1 MLLPMKRHILLTA
14 IVSALLIFAIVPSFA
29 SSFSLSSGQNAP
41 DFHLADLSNTNH
53 SLSDYKGNIV
63 VLDFFSVG
71 YSTCQAGAK
80 NVLVPLYNNY
90 SSGDANVKFLSVET
104 TGATADTI
112 NSTYVNSTGIKWP
125 ILTGGDNLKNLY
137 KTNGTP
143 TVYIVDSTGKIVF
156 SMAYPLKTVALKA
169 AIDPLLE
176 ASANE
181 KSKTTPDNK
190 STATP
195 TPTNPS
201 AIPTEKPST
210 TPTPTNP
217 SAIPTEKPSTTPT
230 PTPTPA
236 ASNAILD
243 ANSTATP
250 TPTNPSAIPTEKP
263 STTPTP
269 TPTPAAS
276 NAILDANTSNVSK
289 VTPSSESTV
298 ASSLTSSESV
308 TPVSTTSG
316 IQEENSSAGL
326 ENCSMAVT
334 QKACVS
340 TSSQTYLM
348 YSPSLIT
355 SIVPSTVLAQV
366 ATMSAEATALSQNAV
381 PTIALPAQTNS
392 TASLPLQSVYE
403 FSLLGLGAPALLI
416 GVLYLLLRKV

>member
-53 SLSDYKGNIV
+53 SLRDYKGNIV

-125 ILTGGDNLKNLY
+125 ILTGGDNLKNH
-137 KTNGTP
+137 GTP
-143 TVYIVDSTGKIVF
+143 TVYIVDHTGKIVF

-201 AIPTEKPST
+201 AIPTEKPSM
-210 TPTPTNP
+210 
-217 SAIPTEKPSTTPT
+217 
-230 PTPTPA
+230 
-236 ASNAILD
+236 
-243 ANSTATP
+243 
-250 TPTNPSAIPTEKP
+250 
-263 STTPTP
+263 TPTP

>member
-14 IVSALLIFAIVPSFA
+14 IVSSLLIFAIVPSFA

-125 ILTGGDNLKNLY
+125 ILTGGDNLKNH
-137 KTNGTP
+137 GTP
-143 TVYIVDSTGKIVF
+143 TVYIVDPTGKIVF

-230 PTPTPA
+230 QTNPSAIPTEKP
-236 ASNAILD
+236 
-243 ANSTATP
+243 STTP

-298 ASSLTSSESV
+298 ASSL
-308 TPVSTTSG
+308 
-316 IQEENSSAGL
+316 
-326 ENCSMAVT
+326 
-334 QKACVS
+334 
-340 TSSQTYLM
+340 
-348 YSPSLIT
+348 
-355 SIVPSTVLAQV
+355 
-366 ATMSAEATALSQNAV
+366 
-381 PTIALPAQTNS
+381 
-392 TASLPLQSVYE
+392 
-403 FSLLGLGAPALLI
+403 
-416 GVLYLLLRKV
+416 

>member
-143 TVYIVDSTGKIVF
+143 TVYIVDPTGKIVF

-190 STATP
+190 STA
-195 TPTNPS
+195 
-201 AIPTEKPST
+201 

>member
-104 TGATADTI
+104 TGATSDTI

-143 TVYIVDSTGKIVF
+143 TVYIVDPTGKIVF

-210 TPTPTNP
+210 TPTPT
-217 SAIPTEKPSTTPT
+217 
-230 PTPTPA
+230 
-236 ASNAILD
+236 
-243 ANSTATP
+243 
-250 TPTNPSAIPTEKP
+250 
-263 STTPTP
+263 
-269 TPTPAAS
+269 PTPAAS

-298 ASSLTSSESV
+298 ASSPTSSESV

>member
-1 MLLPMKRHILLTA
+1 MKRHILLTA

-125 ILTGGDNLKNLY
+125 ILTGGDNLKNH
-137 KTNGTP
+137 GTP
-143 TVYIVDSTGKIVF
+143 TVYIVDPTGKIVF

-201 AIPTEKPST
+201 AIPTE
-210 TPTPTNP
+210 N
-217 SAIPTEKPSTTPT
+217 
-230 PTPTPA
+230 
-236 ASNAILD
+236 
-243 ANSTATP
+243 
-250 TPTNPSAIPTEKP
+250 P

-276 NAILDANTSNVSK
+276 NAILDANTVSY
-289 VTPSSESTV
+289 THLRAHAT
-298 ASSLTSSESV
+298 
-308 TPVSTTSG
+308 
-316 IQEENSSAGL
+316 
-326 ENCSMAVT
+326 
-334 QKACVS
+334 KANLVCR
-340 TSSQTYLM
+340 
-348 YSPSLIT
+348 
-355 SIVPSTVLAQV
+355 
-366 ATMSAEATALSQNAV
+366 
-381 PTIALPAQTNS
+381 
-392 TASLPLQSVYE
+392 
-403 FSLLGLGAPALLI
+403 
-416 GVLYLLLRKV
+416 LLLEKKKKKK

>member
-1 MLLPMKRHILLTA
+1 MKRHILLTA

-143 TVYIVDSTGKIVF
+143 TVYIVDPTGKIVF

-201 AIPTEKPST
+201 AIPTE
-210 TPTPTNP
+210 N
-217 SAIPTEKPSTTPT
+217 
-230 PTPTPA
+230 
-236 ASNAILD
+236 
-243 ANSTATP
+243 
-250 TPTNPSAIPTEKP
+250 P

-276 NAILDANTSNVSK
+276 NAILDANTVSY
-289 VTPSSESTV
+289 THLRAHET
-298 ASSLTSSESV
+298 
-308 TPVSTTSG
+308 
-316 IQEENSSAGL
+316 
-326 ENCSMAVT
+326 
-334 QKACVS
+334 KANLVCR
-340 TSSQTYLM
+340 
-348 YSPSLIT
+348 
-355 SIVPSTVLAQV
+355 
-366 ATMSAEATALSQNAV
+366 
-381 PTIALPAQTNS
+381 
-392 TASLPLQSVYE
+392 
-403 FSLLGLGAPALLI
+403 
-416 GVLYLLLRKV
+416 LLLEKKKNTKEKNGIIVGRYDSYHGYELFIVAV

>member
-41 DFHLADLSNTNH
+41 DFHLADLSNTNL

-125 ILTGGDNLKNLY
+125 ILTGGDNLKNLH

-143 TVYIVDSTGKIVF
+143 TVYIVDPTGKIVF

-169 AIDPLLE
+169 AINPLLE

-190 STATP
+190 
-195 TPTNPS
+195 
-201 AIPTEKPST
+201 
-210 TPTPTNP
+210 
-217 SAIPTEKPSTTPT
+217 
-230 PTPTPA
+230 
-236 ASNAILD
+236 
-243 ANSTATP
+243 STATP

-298 ASSLTSSESV
+298 ASSPTSSESTVASSPTSSESTVASSPTSSESV

>member
-41 DFHLADLSNTNH
+41 DFHLADLSNTNL

-125 ILTGGDNLKNLY
+125 ILTGGDNLKNLH

-143 TVYIVDSTGKIVF
+143 TVYIVDPTGKIVF

-169 AIDPLLE
+169 AINPLLE

-190 STATP
+190 
-195 TPTNPS
+195 
-201 AIPTEKPST
+201 
-210 TPTPTNP
+210 
-217 SAIPTEKPSTTPT
+217 
-230 PTPTPA
+230 
-236 ASNAILD
+236 
-243 ANSTATP
+243 STATP

-298 ASSLTSSESV
+298 ASSPTSSESTVASSPTSSESV

>member
-14 IVSALLIFAIVPSFA
+14 IVSSLLIFAIVPSFA

-90 SSGDANVKFLSVET
+90 SNGDANVKFLSVET

-137 KTNGTP
+137 KTNGAP
-143 TVYIVDSTGKIVF
+143 TVYIVDPTGKIVF

-210 TPTPTNP
+210 TPTPT
-217 SAIPTEKPSTTPT
+217 
-230 PTPTPA
+230 
-236 ASNAILD
+236 
-243 ANSTATP
+243 
-250 TPTNPSAIPTEKP
+250 
-263 STTPTP
+263 
-269 TPTPAAS
+269 PTPAAS

-298 ASSLTSSESV
+298 ASSPTSSESTVASSPTSSESTVASSPTSSESV

>member
-90 SSGDANVKFLSVET
+90 SNGDANVKFLSVET

-137 KTNGTP
+137 KTNGAP
-143 TVYIVDSTGKIVF
+143 TVYIVDPTGKIVF

-201 AIPTEKPST
+201 AIPTE
-210 TPTPTNP
+210 N
-217 SAIPTEKPSTTPT
+217 PSTTPT

-298 ASSLTSSESV
+298 ASSPTSSESV

>member
-1 MLLPMKRHILLTA
+1 MKRHILLTA

-143 TVYIVDSTGKIVF
+143 TVYIVDPTGKIVF

-201 AIPTEKPST
+201 AIPTE
-210 TPTPTNP
+210 N
-217 SAIPTEKPSTTPT
+217 PSTTPT

-298 ASSLTSSESV
+298 ASSPTSSESV

>member
-1 MLLPMKRHILLTA
+1 MKRHILLTA

-112 NSTYVNSTGIKWP
+112 NSTYDNSTGIKWP
-125 ILTGGDNLKNLY
+125 ILTGGDNLKNH
-137 KTNGTP
+137 GTP
-143 TVYIVDSTGKIVF
+143 TVYIVDPTGKIVF

-201 AIPTEKPST
+201 AIPTE
-210 TPTPTNP
+210 N
-217 SAIPTEKPSTTPT
+217 PSTTPT

-243 ANSTATP
+243 AT
-250 TPTNPSAIPTEKP
+250 
-263 STTPTP
+263 
-269 TPTPAAS
+269 
-276 NAILDANTSNVSK
+276 TSNVSK
-289 VTPSSESTV
+289 VTPSSESTP
-298 ASSLTSSESV
+298 TSSESV

-355 SIVPSTVLAQV
+355 SIVPSTVLTQA

-416 GVLYLLLRKV
+416 GVSVSYTHLTLP

>member
-1 MLLPMKRHILLTA
+1 MKRHILLTA

-143 TVYIVDSTGKIVF
+143 TVYIVDPTGKIVF
-156 SMAYPLKTVALKA
+156 SMAYPLKTVALNA

-201 AIPTEKPST
+201 AIPTENPST
-210 TPTPTNP
+210 TP
-217 SAIPTEKPSTTPT
+217 A

>member
-1 MLLPMKRHILLTA
+1 MKRHILLTA

-137 KTNGTP
+137 KTNGAP
-143 TVYIVDSTGKIVF
+143 TVYIVDPTGKIVF

-176 ASANE
+176 ASA
-181 KSKTTPDNK
+181 
-190 STATP
+190 TATP

-201 AIPTEKPST
+201 AIPTES
-210 TPTPTNP
+210 
-217 SAIPTEKPSTTPT
+217 PSTTPT

-236 ASNAILD
+236 ASN
-243 ANSTATP
+243 P
-250 TPTNPSAIPTEKP
+250 
-263 STTPTP
+263 
-269 TPTPAAS
+269 
-276 NAILDANTSNVSK
+276 ILDANTVSY
-289 VTPSSESTV
+289 THLRAHAT
-298 ASSLTSSESV
+298 
-308 TPVSTTSG
+308 
-316 IQEENSSAGL
+316 
-326 ENCSMAVT
+326 
-334 QKACVS
+334 KANLVCR
-340 TSSQTYLM
+340 
-348 YSPSLIT
+348 
-355 SIVPSTVLAQV
+355 
-366 ATMSAEATALSQNAV
+366 
-381 PTIALPAQTNS
+381 
-392 TASLPLQSVYE
+392 
-403 FSLLGLGAPALLI
+403 
-416 GVLYLLLRKV
+416 LLLEKKKKKTKKKNNKTTRNKKKKRKKKKKQKKKT

>member
-14 IVSALLIFAIVPSFA
+14 IVSSLLIFAIVPSFA

-125 ILTGGDNLKNLY
+125 ILTGGDNLKNH
-137 KTNGTP
+137 GTP
-143 TVYIVDSTGKIVF
+143 TVYIVDPTGKIVF

-230 PTPTPA
+230 PTNPSAIPTEKP
-236 ASNAILD
+236 
-243 ANSTATP
+243 STTP

>member
-14 IVSALLIFAIVPSFA
+14 IVSSLLIFAIVPSFA

-90 SSGDANVKFLSVET
+90 SNGDANVKFLSVET

-137 KTNGTP
+137 KTNGAP
-143 TVYIVDSTGKIVF
+143 TVYIVDPTGKIVF

-176 ASANE
+176 SAASDVY
-181 KSKTTPDNK
+181 KRQPDNK
-190 STATP
+190 
-195 TPTNPS
+195 
-201 AIPTEKPST
+201 
-210 TPTPTNP
+210 
-217 SAIPTEKPSTTPT
+217 
-230 PTPTPA
+230 
-236 ASNAILD
+236 
-243 ANSTATP
+243 STATP

-298 ASSLTSSESV
+298 ASSPTSSESTVASSPTSSESTVASSPTSSESV

>member
-14 IVSALLIFAIVPSFA
+14 IVSSLLIFAIVPSFA

-125 ILTGGDNLKNLY
+125 ILTGGDNLKNH
-137 KTNGTP
+137 GTP
-143 TVYIVDSTGKIVF
+143 TVYIVDPTGKIVF

-195 TPTNPS
+195 TPT
-201 AIPTEKPST
+201 T
-210 TPTPTNP
+210 
-217 SAIPTEKPSTTPT
+217 
-230 PTPTPA
+230 
-236 ASNAILD
+236 
-243 ANSTATP
+243 
-250 TPTNPSAIPTEKP
+250 
-263 STTPTP
+263 
-269 TPTPAAS
+269 TPAAS

-289 VTPSSESTV
+289 VTPSSESTA

-308 TPVSTTSG
+308 TPVSTTSC

-355 SIVPSTVLAQV
+355 SIVPSTVLA
-366 ATMSAEATALSQNAV
+366 
-381 PTIALPAQTNS
+381 
-392 TASLPLQSVYE
+392 
-403 FSLLGLGAPALLI
+403 
-416 GVLYLLLRKV
+416 

>member
-14 IVSALLIFAIVPSFA
+14 IVSSLLIFAIVPSFA

-125 ILTGGDNLKNLY
+125 ILTGGDNLKNH
-137 KTNGTP
+137 GTP
-143 TVYIVDSTGKIVF
+143 TVYIVDPTGKIVF

-210 TPTPTNP
+210 TPTPT
-217 SAIPTEKPSTTPT
+217 
-230 PTPTPA
+230 
-236 ASNAILD
+236 
-243 ANSTATP
+243 
-250 TPTNPSAIPTEKP
+250 
-263 STTPTP
+263 
-269 TPTPAAS
+269 PTPAAS

-298 ASSLTSSESV
+298 ASSPTSSESTVASSPTSSESTVASSPTSSESV